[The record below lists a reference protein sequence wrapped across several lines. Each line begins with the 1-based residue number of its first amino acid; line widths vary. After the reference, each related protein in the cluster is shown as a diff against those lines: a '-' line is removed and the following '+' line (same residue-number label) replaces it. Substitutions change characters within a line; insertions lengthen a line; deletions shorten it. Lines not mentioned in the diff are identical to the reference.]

1 MRRVRCL
8 LNAGPKVTALRCSIL
23 TAITQHFSRVSGPEN
38 PHSIGQTEE
47 RQHVSPTLREKINN
61 YVDNGKFETL
71 VGRSWDTRDEESKK
85 DFKNFLY
92 KHMRG
97 IYLINS
103 ESH

>member
-1 MRRVRCL
+1 M
-8 LNAGPKVTALRCSIL
+8 S
-23 TAITQHFSRVSGPEN
+23 Q
-38 PHSIGQTEE
+38 
-47 RQHVSPTLREKINN
+47 TLREKINN
-61 YVDNGKFETL
+61 YVDNGKFDTL
-71 VGRSWDTRDEESKK
+71 VGRSWDTRSDESKK